1 MNFELRGVDDA
12 MANLKKVTD
21 PVNNDHIGDNAMA
34 ALEPVA
40 EDARRLAPVDRGELR
55 DSIIV
60 SDRVFGVNGSANRN
74 GAVYIGPFGAPV
86 EHAWFVEVG
95 TVKMRAQPYI
105 APAVHENRE
114 LVFDILGEKIGNDML
129 ARL

>member
-1 MNFELRGVDDA
+1 MEFELRGVDEA
-12 MANLKKVTD
+12 LANLKKVTA
-21 PVNNDHIGDNAMA
+21 PVNNERLGDNAMA

-40 EDARRLAPVDRGELR
+40 EDARRLAPVDEGELR

-60 SDRVFGVNGSANRN
+60 SDRVFGVNGNANRN

-95 TVKMRAQPYI
+95 TVKMRAQPYLT
-105 APAVHENRE
+105 PAIHENRE
-114 LVFDILGEKIGNDML
+114 LVFDILGKKTGNDML